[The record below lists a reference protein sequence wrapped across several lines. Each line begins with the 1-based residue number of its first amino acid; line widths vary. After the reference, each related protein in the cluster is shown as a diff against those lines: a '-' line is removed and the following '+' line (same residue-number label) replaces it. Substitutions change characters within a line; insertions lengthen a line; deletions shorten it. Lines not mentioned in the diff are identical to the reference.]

1 MTEVIVTGG
10 LGFLGLQFAKRILR
24 GGVAWSP
31 LTKQASKLET
41 LTLVDLRFPEA
52 PLPEE
57 VTSDPRVRVRT
68 GDLAA
73 PGIATELIESPDVAV
88 VHLASMVSGDSEAQP
103 DEAWLANV
111 TAQHSLI
118 HALREA
124 APGARF
130 LFTSSTAALGD
141 VGDGAADPDDAT
153 KLLPQ
158 NTYGFHKAVSE
169 LMLNDASRRGW
180 VDGRALR
187 LPVVVVRPGAPNAAL
202 TGAWSSVVREP
213 LAGRD
218 YALPLPRDLAMPVA
232 SYQVVAEALE
242 TLLVDVDGGALGA
255 DRTLMLPALSLSNGE
270 LADAAARLAER
281 RGLGQI
287 GAVTEE
293 VDAHAAAVVGGMAR
307 RVVSDRAVALGLPRD
322 ESADA
327 IVEGYAAD
335 YL

>member
-130 LFTSSTAALGD
+130 LFTSSTAAFGA

-158 NTYGFHKAVSE
+158 NTYGFHKACPS
-169 LMLNDASRRGW
+169 
-180 VDGRALR
+180 
-187 LPVVVVRPGAPNAAL
+187 
-202 TGAWSSVVREP
+202 
-213 LAGRD
+213 
-218 YALPLPRDLAMPVA
+218 
-232 SYQVVAEALE
+232 
-242 TLLVDVDGGALGA
+242 
-255 DRTLMLPALSLSNGE
+255 
-270 LADAAARLAER
+270 
-281 RGLGQI
+281 
-287 GAVTEE
+287 
-293 VDAHAAAVVGGMAR
+293 
-307 RVVSDRAVALGLPRD
+307 
-322 ESADA
+322 
-327 IVEGYAAD
+327 
-335 YL
+335 